1 MKKEATVNFKKPKL
15 MKTLKSLTII
25 LVFATT
31 ICTQAQNRNTK
42 KVSFSVDQD
51 GISISGNV
59 KVSTEFV
66 YMGYPYLKIKYSDLE
81 ITAFTYKGETY
92 NDYWSPDYLQL
103 PFYPDTRSYYIE
115 TETHISMAVE
125 DYDGSPTQR
134 LDVNWG
140 QNAYLEAKIYP
151 VTDTYSNDKI
161 DSYFK
166 ELSSDKYS
174 DEDFWLKS
182 YIEGIRITG
191 ISPNIIKQMTQIIDT
206 H

>member
-1 MKKEATVNFKKPKL
+1 
-15 MKTLKSLTII
+15 MKTLKTLTII
-25 LVFATT
+25 MTLATT
-31 ICTQAQNRNTK
+31 LCANAQSTTTK
-42 KVSFSVDQD
+42 TLNFVVDQD
-51 GISISGNV
+51 NIEVRGTV
-59 KVSTEFV
+59 EVSTEFA
-66 YMGYPYLKIKYSDLE
+66 YKGYPYLKVKYSDLKIE
-81 ITAFTYKGETY
+81 SFRYKGELYDTY
-92 NDYWSPDYLQL
+92 NWNKEILKM

-115 TETHISMAVE
+115 TEIHINMAVKGF
-125 DYDGSPTQR
+125 DGSPITTGQ
-134 LDVNWG
+134 NWG
-140 QNAYLEAKIYP
+140 QNAYLEAKVYP

-191 ISPNIIKQMTQIIDT
+191 ISPNIIRQMTQIIDT

>member
-1 MKKEATVNFKKPKL
+1 
-15 MKTLKSLTII
+15 MKTIAII
-25 LVFATT
+25 LALATT
-31 ICTQAQNRNTK
+31 IFAQAQNSNTEN
-42 KVSFSVDQD
+42 VSFSIDQD
-51 GISISGNV
+51 GMTIGGTV
-59 KVSTEFV
+59 KVSTEFA
-66 YMGYPYLKIKYSDLE
+66 YKGYPYLKVKYSDLKIE
-81 ITAFTYKGETY
+81 SFRYKGELYDTY
-92 NDYWSPDYLQL
+92 NWNEDVFKM

-115 TETHISMAVE
+115 TTIHISMAVE
-125 DYDGSPTQR
+125 GYDGSPTRR

-140 QNAYLEAKIYP
+140 QNAYLEANIYP